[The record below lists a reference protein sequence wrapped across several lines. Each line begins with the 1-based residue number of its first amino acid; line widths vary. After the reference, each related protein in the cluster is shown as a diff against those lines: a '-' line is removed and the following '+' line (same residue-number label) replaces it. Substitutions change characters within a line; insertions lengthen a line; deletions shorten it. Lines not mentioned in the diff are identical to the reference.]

1 MGLDNGSTFGRQLHS
16 TSVAIFSICD
26 QQPYPLGKKCR
37 IETREKMGRMDLF
50 HLQLL
55 TRSHGS
61 GPLAKWMALIKEDEN
76 TRKDNTW
83 AYG

>member
-1 MGLDNGSTFGRQLHS
+1 MGLDNGSTFGRQLYS

-26 QQPYPLGKKCR
+26 HQPHQLGKKCR
-37 IETREKMGRMDLF
+37 IETREKMVRMDLF

-55 TRSHGS
+55 TTSHGS
-61 GPLAKWMALIKEDEN
+61 GRLAKWMALIKEDEN